1 MSQTILINEKLS
13 KITSGEEKAMRC
25 DGIDRVTE
33 EGVSNNGVSN
43 NGISNNGV
51 RQSVRPPQRRRH
63 SS

>member
-1 MSQTILINEKLS
+1 
-13 KITSGEEKAMRC
+13 MRC

>member
-1 MSQTILINEKLS
+1 
-13 KITSGEEKAMRC
+13 MRC
-25 DGIDRVTE
+25 DGIDCVTE